1 MRFPVRLPIRMEKA
15 KGGIDGGNAVKPM
28 IYKGSYMVLESIEAA
43 ASPKDSLRAMRG
55 RSESTKAIL

>member
-28 IYKGSYMVLESIEAA
+28 IYKGSYIVLESIEAGR
-43 ASPKDSLRAMRG
+43 ASPKDSLRAMR
-55 RSESTKAIL
+55 RTE